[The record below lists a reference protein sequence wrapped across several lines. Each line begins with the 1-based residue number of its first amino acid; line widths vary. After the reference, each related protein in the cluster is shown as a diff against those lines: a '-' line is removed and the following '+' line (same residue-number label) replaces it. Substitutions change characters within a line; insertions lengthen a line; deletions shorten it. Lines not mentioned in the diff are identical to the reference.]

1 MNNQEEEEYELNYIK
16 IDSKKEIR
24 LLGNE
29 DYVIEVNNFLSSAL
43 MFEQEQIGKKLEKDI
58 KSKFPDSTDLLKNN
72 FDLIKEFH
80 KSINSDKKK
89 IYSSIN
95 RILSIDYKDKFIFN
109 QTNVMDICRL
119 LTIGFNELKKYKF
132 QSFKDF
138 KNSLS
143 KINFEKYD
151 FFKIYANNEYLKN
164 KDKEKNDM
172 SFSRQ
177 SSQNKSTTF
186 SSLSGQIKDL
196 SDEASSIDESNLL
209 FNKNHNEAKGIHYI
223 DNNIKN
229 IVFSSIVNNY
239 YNEEIG
245 IKKILTKE
253 CFCYPKYNKKSIFEK
268 NELPL
273 ELILILYKFKNVK
286 TLIFQIQNIEENF
299 IKLAIFII
307 INANWLFINGIS
319 EIKFDLGNDN
329 LQYRI
334 NEVFRERT
342 AELYH
347 FYQKNR
353 NLIYNTYSYKA
364 RTINLWEPE
373 TDMFFEKE
381 NE

>member
-58 KSKFPDSTDLLKNN
+58 KSKFPDSIDLLKNN

-253 CFCYPKYNKKSIFEK
+253 CFCYPKYNKNCIFEK

-373 TDMFFEKE
+373 TDMFFEKRK
-381 NE
+381 